1 MSRGRTSAA
10 VVFALLLSSL
20 AAAFAEDA
28 SPNATN
34 DKGASTCDR
43 FAWPIA
49 REKAWFEAKL
59 LPTPSGARAAED
71 AQGILLVLTP
81 TKKFDFFL
89 APERQP
95 RPDSFSGDVF
105 IGGVPAP
112 GLYQVTLS
120 DEAWIDV
127 FENGTRLKSTAFT
140 GVKDCPGVRKSVRF
154 ELTPGA
160 PVTIQITNSAKDQIK
175 VAIAPAS

>member
-1 MSRGRTSAA
+1 MPRARTSAA
-10 VVFALLLSSL
+10 VVFALLLSPL
-20 AAAFAEDA
+20 VAAFAEDA
-28 SPNATN
+28 SSNASK
-34 DKGASTCDR
+34 DKSASACDR

-59 LPTPSGARAAED
+59 PPTPSGERAAET
-71 AQGILLVLTP
+71 AQGVLLTLKP
-81 TKKFDFFL
+81 TKTFEFFL

-95 RPDSFSGDVF
+95 KPDSFSGDAF
-105 IGGVPAP
+105 IGGVPTP

-127 FENGTRLKSTAFT
+127 FENGARMKSTAFT

-154 ELTPGA
+154 ELSPGS